1 MEYSG
6 EEVVFVRWFGI
17 EENDVPSALRE
28 DVIDKIFIYSR
39 RPNVRAIVHQTV
51 RIGSTDPD
59 EELNFIVICNGS
71 HYFVLVTATYTLVL
85 WLHDVRNDIIMRM
98 PRSAVYRI

>member
-6 EEVVFVRWFGI
+6 EEVVYVRWIGI
-17 EENDVPSALRE
+17 EENDVPSALRD

-39 RPNVRAIVHQTV
+39 RPNVRAIVHQPE

-59 EELNFIVICNGS
+59 DELIFLSSVMVVIIS
-71 HYFVLVTATYTLVL
+71 
-85 WLHDVRNDIIMRM
+85 
-98 PRSAVYRI
+98 S